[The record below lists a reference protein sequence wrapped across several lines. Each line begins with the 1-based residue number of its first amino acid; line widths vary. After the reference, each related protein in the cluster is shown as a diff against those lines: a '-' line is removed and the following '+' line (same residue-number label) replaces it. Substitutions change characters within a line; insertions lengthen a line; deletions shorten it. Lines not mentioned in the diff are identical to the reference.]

1 MNITWYLN
9 GVPVDHFNDI
19 TVSRGG
25 KKVSTLNIDS
35 VQAEH
40 SGNFTCVA
48 QNRAGAASYSSTLNV
63 NG

>member
-9 GVPVDHFNDI
+9 GKPVRNFDDI

-40 SGNFTCVA
+40 SGTFTCVA
-48 QNRAGAASYSSTLNV
+48 ENRAGTASYSTNLNV